1 MSDLATLGARS
12 QHLRKLL
19 ASFEP
24 IGEVERGF
32 RSRMLELL
40 AQGERAFNR
49 ENYRPGHFTASAFV
63 IDETGERVLLVHHKK
78 LGRWLQPGGHVEP
91 TDHDVVAAARREVTE
106 ETGASALTALDAGL
120 FDLDIH
126 EIPSWGDKPAH
137 LHFDV
142 RCLFRADRAELAPND
157 EVVDVRWVE
166 LAELARKTDD
176 ESVLRVARK
185 LAR

>member
-1 MSDLATLGARS
+1 
-12 QHLRKLL
+12 
-19 ASFEP
+19 
-24 IGEVERGF
+24 
-32 RSRMLELL
+32 MLELL